1 MFTDSFI
8 FIKLKKLVWAVTYL
22 LFIWYEFSVI
32 FINFNKSNLLS
43 YYQKGSFV
51 VQMKGKMIYHYHLI
65 DTFSMSKSL
74 ASPLPQLWFCAYFQY
89 IICMF
94 WCLAKTDGK
103 VTTFLMVWK
112 FGFMTT
118 LNFSLLF
125 DLTFWYFVLSAFLR
139 FFTYNIFMAHC
150 SDFLTPLMGVINEPY
165 ADSFCST
172 AEVVFLIIS

>member
-1 MFTDSFI
+1 MSCQLLII
-8 FIKLKKLVWAVTYL
+8 FL
-22 LFIWYEFSVI
+22 YEFNATCI
-32 FINFNKSNLLS
+32 YFNKSNIHQFIMTLL
-43 YYQKGSFV
+43 KGVNFW
-51 VQMKGKMIYHYHLI
+51 MKGKMIYHYHLI

-74 ASPLPQLWFCAYFQY
+74 ASPPPQLWLCVYFQY

-103 VTTFLMVWK
+103 VTIFLMVWK

-125 DLTFWYFVLSAFLR
+125 DLAFWCFVLSAFLR

-165 ADSFCST
+165 ATPS
-172 AEVVFLIIS
+172 AAQKR